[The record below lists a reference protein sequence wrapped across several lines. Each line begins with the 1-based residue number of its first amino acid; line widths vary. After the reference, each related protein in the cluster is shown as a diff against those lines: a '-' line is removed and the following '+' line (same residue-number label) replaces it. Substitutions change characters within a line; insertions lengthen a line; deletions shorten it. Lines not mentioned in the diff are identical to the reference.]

1 MQTLGLSL
9 KWRAMSMF
17 FVILV
22 PLVGCDVG
30 TAPTDGTVTTAAQD
44 LAMFFQDFARQILAA
59 FLL

>member
-1 MQTLGLSL
+1 MQTVGLSS
-9 KWRAMSMF
+9 KWHALGVL